1 MFKNIFAALFML
13 FICIACGPKDEGSSV
28 ILPTGLSTSFIID
41 EGLVEVQATA
51 QGANFYSFMF
61 YDGGDSTYFE
71 SNDGAANYTF
81 ATTGTYSLKTRA
93 HVTPYD
99 YIEK

>member
-13 FICIACGPKDEGSSV
+13 FLCVACDPKDEGSSV

-51 QGANFYSFMF
+51 RGANFYSFMF
-61 YDGGDSTYFE
+61 YDEETLP
-71 SNDGAANYTF
+71 TL
-81 ATTGTYSLKTRA
+81 SLTMVLQITRLQQQA
-93 HVTPYD
+93 HIP
-99 YIEK
+99 